1 MRRHPLQSLTI
12 HPKFSLIRHKT
23 CEGELLLI
31 ELLRARVSDLSFC
44 SCFLEEGVKR
54 WMIAGVGEEACLDLN
69 SDRLSG
75 REYFAFVYQL
85 EFLRKY
91 VA

>member
-1 MRRHPLQSLTI
+1 M
-12 HPKFSLIRHKT
+12 
-23 CEGELLLI
+23 
-31 ELLRARVSDLSFC
+31 
-44 SCFLEEGVKR
+44 KR